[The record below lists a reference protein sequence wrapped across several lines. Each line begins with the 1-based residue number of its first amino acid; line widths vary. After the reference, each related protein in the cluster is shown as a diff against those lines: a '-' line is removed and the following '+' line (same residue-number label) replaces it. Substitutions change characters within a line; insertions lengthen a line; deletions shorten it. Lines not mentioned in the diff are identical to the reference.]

1 MKAQTTPRWNR
12 PAFDGLN
19 NMDRKITKNFIFR
32 WFECGFNQE
41 ETAKLCFVSVTE
53 VTLWDER
60 KEIPLICQR
69 VMRMAAGREL
79 PSIFERYW
87 AGWRMSGYHL
97 ITPAGS
103 QMTRQRLEVIDMMGK
118 EDFPRWRNKRVK
130 YRLYRR

>member
-1 MKAQTTPRWNR
+1 MPRWNR

-19 NMDRKITKNFIFR
+19 NMDRAITKNFIFR
-32 WFECGFNQE
+32 WFECGFNKE

-53 VTLWDER
+53 VTLWDEG
-60 KEIPLICQR
+60 KEMPAIYKR

-87 AGWRMSGYHL
+87 EGWRMSGYHL

-103 QMTRQRLEVIDMMGK
+103 QMTRQRLELIDIMGAEHFK
-118 EDFPRWRNKRVK
+118 RWQSPRKK
-130 YRLYRR
+130 YRYFR